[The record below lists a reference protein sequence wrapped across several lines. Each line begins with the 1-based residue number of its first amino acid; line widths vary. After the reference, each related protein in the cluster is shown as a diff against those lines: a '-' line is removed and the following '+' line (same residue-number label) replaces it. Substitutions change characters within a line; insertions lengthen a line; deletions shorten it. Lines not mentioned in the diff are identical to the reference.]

1 MQKLSIAAASIA
13 LAVGFVA
20 TPASVEAGQ
29 FKSLGKKLKKAKKKA
44 EEAEEVAETVD
55 AVVSGRASTSG
66 PNTVTGI
73 RRERN
78 ARLTTARRASA
89 GRAPDPSAKL
99 TSITQCSSL
108 KLSNVVIGQL
118 GDYTFQ
124 QGMSKEERSG
134 LINREDVTPK
144 NGCILPGMGTGDA
157 VYMEVDKKQ
166 FEAMGNSNDWQLQ
179 CIDSKTGEQED
190 RTSLRPSMGN
200 ISGKDMMLHT
210 GNSFGY
216 TPTASGSNSSRS
228 GAWKKHLDS
237 RGKVMI
243 SFNFPAYHMD
253 NGTDNYC
260 QYYHKPSGKSLVA
273 FQWRRSA
280 G

>member
-1 MQKLSIAAASIA
+1 MYKLPIVAAAAA
-13 LAVGFVA
+13 LGIGVVTMP
-20 TPASVEAGQ
+20 TPVEAGP
-29 FKSLGKKLKKAKKKA
+29 FDKIKKIGKKA
-44 EEAEEVAETVD
+44 EDTARD
-55 AVVSGRASTSG
+55 AQRAADVVESVKRGGRSGG
-66 PNTVTGI
+66 PNTISGI
-73 RRERN
+73 RSERN
-78 ARLTTARRASA
+78 ARLKTSRRASA
-89 GRAPDPSAKL
+89 GRAPNPSSDL
-99 TSITQCSSL
+99 TSITSCSSL
-108 KLSNVVIGQL
+108 KLSNVMIGQL

-134 LINREDVTPK
+134 LINRENVTPTG
-144 NGCILPGMGTGDA
+144 GCILPGMGTGDA
-157 VYMEVDKKQ
+157 VYFEVDKGQ

-179 CIDSKTGEQED
+179 CIDSKTRAQED

-200 ISGKDMMLHT
+200 VSGKDVMLHT

-216 TPTASGSNSSRS
+216 TPTATGTNSNRS
-228 GAWKKHLDS
+228 NAWKKNLDR
-237 RGKVMI
+237 RGKAMI